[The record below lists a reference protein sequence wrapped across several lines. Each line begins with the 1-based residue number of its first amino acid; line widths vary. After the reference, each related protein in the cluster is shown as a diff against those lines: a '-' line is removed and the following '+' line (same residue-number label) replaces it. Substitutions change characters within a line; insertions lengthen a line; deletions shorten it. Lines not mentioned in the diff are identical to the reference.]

1 MIKRHLGEICFNPD
15 FIRQMRFV
23 AGPRQVGKTTL
34 ARSYLDQLNMPKTYY
49 NWDLRKIRVAYRKD
63 PYFFETGVH
72 DFSGQSPLWICF
84 DEIHKMPK
92 FIMACIR

>member
-1 MIKRHLGEICFNPD
+1 MIKRHHGEICFNPD

-34 ARSYLDQLNMPKTYY
+34 VRSYLDQLNMPKTYY
-49 NWDLRKIRVAYRKD
+49 NWDLRKIRVACRKD

-72 DFSGQSPLWICF
+72 DFSGQSPLWISF
-84 DEIHKMPK
+84 DEIHKMPDL
-92 FIMACIR
+92 